1 MDWTRGRTIGLGSS
15 ATVSIAKSHVSGEVF
30 AVKSAKL
37 AQSQF
42 LQKERAILSTLSSP
56 HIVHYKGHN
65 ISTENGDV
73 LYNLF
78 LEYAPGGTISDA
90 IRRQGGCLDEAAISC
105 YAKQILLGLQHLHS
119 NQIAH
124 CDVKCRNILVAEN
137 GANVKL
143 ADLGC
148 ARLVN
153 FDCDSPIG
161 GTPLYMAPEVA
172 RGEEQGIAAD
182 VWALGCT
189 IIEMATGRAPWNDVC
204 DPVSALYRIGFSG
217 DAPEIPSSL
226 SQQGRD
232 FVAKCLIGDPLERWS
247 AGELL
252 EHGFVVEA
260 PNDLLSPTTV
270 LDRRLWEEE
279 EFESDQIWHPTR
291 ESSGSVYSAKERI
304 RKLGEGIA
312 ASSRQIPNWASDEEN
327 WVTVRSDNFNKQDV
341 AQPHTIFP
349 LLAAGQSKHVPLC
362 LLSPPNEAN
371 ISSQYTKSIYDR
383 PTNTNPDTNTDPS
396 SCLGLGL
403 EACDAASFSIRHSK
417 RKAWMAFNCKSYVFY
432 SNLNFVNKKLWLFVH
447 ASCFTFSHHFLI
459 QQTSLLPFE
468 LAHLGA

>member
-15 ATVSIAKSHVSGEVF
+15 ATVSIAKSYVSGEVF

-42 LQKERAILSTLSSP
+42 LQKEQTILSTLSSP
-56 HIVHYKGHN
+56 HIVQYKGHN

-90 IRRQGGCLDEAAISC
+90 IRRQGGCLDDTAIRC

-124 CDVKCRNILVAEN
+124 CDVKCPNILVAEN

-153 FDCDSPIG
+153 SDFDSPIG

-172 RGEEQGIAAD
+172 RGEEQGVAAD
-182 VWALGCT
+182 LWALGCT
-189 IIEMATGRAPWNDVC
+189 IIEMATGRAPWSDVC

-247 AGELL
+247 ADELL

-270 LDRRLWEEE
+270 LDRGLWEEE
-279 EFESDQIWHPTR
+279 EFESDEIWDPTR
-291 ESSGSVYSAKERI
+291 ESSGSDYSAKERI
-304 RKLGEGIA
+304 RKLSEGIA
-312 ASSRQIPNWASDEEN
+312 ASSPEMPNWASDEEN
-327 WVTVRSDNFNKQDV
+327 WVTVRSDNINKEDV
-341 AQPHTIFP
+341 AQTHTIF
-349 LLAAGQSKHVPLC
+349 LLLAGQSKRAPLC

-383 PTNTNPDTNTDPS
+383 PTNTNPDTNTNPS
-396 SCLGLGL
+396 ICLGLGL
-403 EACDAASFSIRHSK
+403 ETCDAASFSIRHTK
-417 RKAWMAFNCKSYVFY
+417 RKAWMASKCNNYVFY

-447 ASCFTFSHHFLI
+447 ASCFTFSHHFFNTANKSI
-459 QQTSLLPFE
+459 AF
-468 LAHLGA
+468 